1 MIRRMAAAA
10 FLSLMASVAHAEF
23 SNNVVKIVVLTDMS
37 SHYADAAGKGSVAA
51 AELAIEDFGPS
62 IDGVPIKLLSA
73 DHQNKADLGALKA
86 RELIDTEGADAFVD
100 FSNSAV
106 SLAVQELGRTNDKA
120 VLHVGSATASLYGEN
135 CSPTGALWLYDTYSL
150 AQGLGKAEMAEGAKS
165 WFFISADYAFGK
177 AMEESLAAFVKDA
190 GGTVMGAVRHPLNNP
205 DFSSFLLQAQRS
217 KAQVIAFANGPGD
230 TITALK
236 QAKEFGIADM
246 GQKLTTTIFDTPSA
260 KSVGPE
266 IGQGLRFMMGYYW
279 DRDDASRAFAKRF
292 AAKMN
297 GAMPSQTQAGVYSA
311 TLHYLRAAAAAKSD
325 SGKVVLAK
333 MKEMPVNDF
342 FAEGAMVR
350 ADGRLMK
357 DMFLF
362 EMKKPSEVTQP
373 WDLMKVLRR
382 MPAAEIIRPLDKG
395 NCPFVKS

>member
-1 MIRRMAAAA
+1 MIGRLAAAA
-10 FLSLMASVAHAEF
+10 LLSLTTSVAHAEF
-23 SNNVVKIVVLTDMS
+23 SNKAVNVVVLTDIS

-51 AELAIEDFGPS
+51 AELAIEDFGSS

-86 RELIDTEGADAFVD
+86 RELIDTEGADVFID
-100 FSNSAV
+100 LSNSAV
-106 SLAVQELGRTNDKA
+106 SLAVQEIGRANDKA
-120 VLHVGSATASLYGEN
+120 VLHVGSATASLYGEA

-150 AQGLGKAEMAEGAKS
+150 AQGLGKAILAEGGDS

-177 AMEESLAAFVKDA
+177 AMEESLANVVREA
-190 GGTVMGAVRHPLNNP
+190 GGTVKGAVRHPINNP
-205 DFSSFLLQAQRS
+205 DFSSFLLQAQKS
-217 KAQVIAFANGPGD
+217 GAKIIALANGPGD
-230 TITALK
+230 TITAIK
-236 QAKEFGIADM
+236 QAKEFGITDM
-246 GQKLTTTIFDTPSA
+246 GQKLATPLFDTPSA

-266 IGQGLRFMMGYYW
+266 LGQGLRFLMGYYW

-311 TLHYLRAAAAAKSD
+311 TLHYLRAAAEAKSD

-362 EMKKPSEVTQP
+362 EMKKPSEVKQP
-373 WDLMKVLRR
+373 WDLMTVLRR
-382 MPAAEIIRPLDKG
+382 VPAAEIIRPLDKG